1 MTLFKYY
8 HNRVFIAFSIFSI
21 VLSSLSGYAFFIAI
35 HKIDDQ
41 FRQEFLTQFQDK
53 LTQRYQI
60 DGSILIS
67 DSIFSIQTLRSDKD
81 TIPAQLGAMNIG
93 YAEITEG
100 KLHVIKGS
108 LFDRVKQQD
117 FDYYLVHESQDS
129 HAINKNIDKIFLA
142 IGLVALSVSLIGIT
156 IGRIL
161 SRQITSPVRALQQ
174 QIRSTDPRKITQT
187 PLKLNDEFG
196 EISEAY
202 SETLA
207 RIHQAFEREKRFSA
221 YASHELRTPV
231 TIIKSSL
238 NLWQTCDSLSN
249 KTHAEHIK
257 HKAIRRVEVA
267 TTMMTEV
274 IQTFLMLSSRVDKPQ
289 EFEEIDFKAVLMQVL
304 LKYQNSENYSQIK
317 VKKNLKHSPFLHAHR
332 HIVTVILSTLLRNS
346 FEYCAGEIALNLQAE
361 HLEISND
368 IDELR
373 VTQAEHFGFGLE
385 IVHQLCEQ
393 LGWTASTEHK
403 QPSSFVVRIN
413 FWNINEGNNKMNT
426 NIKSTYL

>member
-8 HNRVFIAFSIFSI
+8 HNRIFMAFSIFAI

-35 HKIDDQ
+35 NKIDDQ
-41 FRQEFLTQFQDK
+41 LRQEFLTQFQDK
-53 LTQRYQI
+53 LTQRYQTNSSLLT
-60 DGSILIS
+60 G
-67 DSIFSIQTLRSDKD
+67 DSIFSIKTLRSDKD
-81 TIPAQLGAMNIG
+81 PIPAQLATMNIG

-100 KLHVIKGS
+100 KLHVIKGT
-108 LFDRVKQQD
+108 LFDSISQQD
-117 FDYYLVHESQDS
+117 FNYYLVHESQDS

-142 IGLVALSVSLIGIT
+142 IGLVALFVSLIGIT

-174 QIRSTDPRKITQT
+174 QIRSTDPSQITQI

-207 RIHQAFEREKRFSA
+207 RIRQAFEREKRFSA

-238 NLWQTCDSLSN
+238 NLWQTCNRLEDQ
-249 KTHAEHIK
+249 THAERIK
-257 HKAIRRVEVA
+257 LKTIHRIEVA

-274 IQTFLMLSSRVDKPQ
+274 IQTFLMLSNRAEKSQ
-289 EFEEIDFKAVLMQVL
+289 EFEEINFKQVL
-304 LKYQNSENYSQIK
+304 LHVVKKYQHSDSYSQVK
-317 VKKNLKHSPFLHAHR
+317 VTKDCVHAPILHAHR

-346 FEYCAGEIALNLQAE
+346 FEYCAGNISINLQE
-361 HLEISND
+361 HYLEISND
-368 IDELR
+368 IDELKIA
-373 VTQAEHFGFGLE
+373 QSEHFGFGLE
-385 IVHQLCEQ
+385 IVHQLCNQLSWQANTEQ
-393 LGWTASTEHK
+393 TQA
-403 QPSSFVVRIN
+403 SSFVVRIDFN
-413 FWNINEGNNKMNT
+413 HQ
-426 NIKSTYL
+426 

>member
-8 HNRVFIAFSIFSI
+8 HNRVFMAFSVFAI

-41 FRQEFLTQFQDK
+41 FRQEFLVQFQDK
-53 LTQRYQI
+53 LIERYQAN
-60 DGSILIS
+60 GSLLAS
-67 DSIFSIQTLRSDKD
+67 DSIFSIETLRSDQD
-81 TIPAQLGAMNIG
+81 TIPSQLASMKTG

-100 KLHVIKGS
+100 ELHVIKGS
-108 LFDRVKQQD
+108 LSDNISQQS
-117 FDYYLVHESQDS
+117 FDYYLVHDSKSS
-129 HAINKNIDKIFLA
+129 HAINKNTDKIFLA
-142 IGLVALSVSLIGIT
+142 IGLVALFVSLIGIS

-174 QIRSTDPRKITQT
+174 QIRSTDPSQITQT

-238 NLWQTCDSLSN
+238 NLWQTCDEL
-249 KTHAEHIK
+249 KDQPHAERIK
-257 HKAIRRVEVA
+257 RKAMKRIEVA

-274 IQTFLMLSSRVDKPQ
+274 IQTFLMLSSRAEKSQ
-289 EFEEIDFKAVLMQVL
+289 EFEEINFKAVLMQVL
-304 LKYQNSENYSQIK
+304 LKYQNSDNYSQIK
-317 VKKNLKHSPFLHAHR
+317 VDKDLPHSPMLHAHR

-346 FEYCAGEIALNLQAE
+346 FEYCAGNIAICLQAD

-373 VTQAEHFGFGLE
+373 ITQAEHFGFGLE

-403 QPSSFVVRIN
+403 QPSSFIVRIN
-413 FWNINEGNNKMNT
+413 FGDTTEE
-426 NIKSTYL
+426 